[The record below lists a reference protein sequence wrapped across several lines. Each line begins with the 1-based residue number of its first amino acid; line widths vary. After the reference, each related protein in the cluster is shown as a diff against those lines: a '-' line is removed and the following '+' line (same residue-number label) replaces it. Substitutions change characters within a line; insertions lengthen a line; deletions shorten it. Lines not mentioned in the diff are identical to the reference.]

1 VSAVRNTARASA
13 LSRPQQDLSDLLDRT
28 LGAGVVLAGDVTL
41 SLADVELVYLNLRAL
56 LASVATL
63 ESRGIPFPR
72 HGGRGVESGPGPLP
86 VPPGAAAR
94 AAPVSDTSQRSVRG
108 SAKTVT
114 NDPQD
119 VADVSAGAARDGDRL
134 ERGLAQ
140 LVLTVVE
147 LLRKLMERQALR
159 RVEAGTL
166 SPGQVERLGLA
177 FERLEAQIAEL
188 KERLD
193 FDDDDLTLRLG
204 PLTGFDL
211 PHDG

>member
-1 VSAVRNTARASA
+1 
-13 LSRPQQDLSDLLDRT
+13 
-28 LGAGVVLAGDVTL
+28 
-41 SLADVELVYLNLRAL
+41 
-56 LASVATL
+56 
-63 ESRGIPFPR
+63 
-72 HGGRGVESGPGPLP
+72 
-86 VPPGAAAR
+86 
-94 AAPVSDTSQRSVRG
+94 
-108 SAKTVT
+108 
-114 NDPQD
+114 
-119 VADVSAGAARDGDRL
+119 VSAGAARDGDRL

-147 LLRKLMERQALR
+147 LLRKLMEKQALR

>member
-63 ESRGIPFPR
+63 EAHGIPVAR
-72 HGGRGVESGPGPLP
+72 HGGRGVEPGPGPLP
-86 VPPGAAAR
+86 ARDGGAAPGATL
-94 AAPVSDTSQRSVRG
+94 SDKSQRSVKHV
-108 SAKTVT
+108 SEAAT
-114 NDPQD
+114 NEPPD
-119 VADVSAGAARDGDRL
+119 VVDVPAGPTRDGDRL

-147 LLRKLMERQALR
+147 LLRKLMEKQALR
-159 RVEAGTL
+159 RVEAGSL
-166 SPGQVERLGLA
+166 APEQVERLGLA

-211 PHDG
+211 PIDD